1 MKNPP
6 RDNLAPDSQGWRRW
20 VNDGILDLNTRLSVL
35 SNNVTNLGKALG
47 GNLRVM
53 GDQLRQVQERTQL
66 VTLTVID
73 GIVQETPVLVQGP
86 DWASLAVV
94 TASVGSETVSVTESE
109 RGIVITAGMSELIG
123 DNPPVLD
130 LITFSY
136 QTLTW
141 KEFYPST
148 VMGREVWIG
157 QGGEADPPAG
167 YDATFY
173 ILIQWF

>member
-20 VNDGILDLNTRLSVL
+20 VNDGILDLNTRLGVL
-35 SNNVTNLGKALG
+35 TNNVTNLGKALNG
-47 GNLRVM
+47 SLRVL

-66 VTLTVID
+66 VTLTVVN
-73 GIVQETPVLVQGP
+73 GVVQETPLLVQGP

-94 TASVGSETVSVTESE
+94 TASVGSETVNVTESE
-109 RGIVITAGMSELIG
+109 RGIVITAGRSELFD
-123 DNPPVLD
+123 DNPSVLD

-136 QTLTW
+136 QSFTW

-148 VMGREVWIG
+148 VMGSEVWIG
-157 QGGEADPPAG
+157 QGGGATPPAG